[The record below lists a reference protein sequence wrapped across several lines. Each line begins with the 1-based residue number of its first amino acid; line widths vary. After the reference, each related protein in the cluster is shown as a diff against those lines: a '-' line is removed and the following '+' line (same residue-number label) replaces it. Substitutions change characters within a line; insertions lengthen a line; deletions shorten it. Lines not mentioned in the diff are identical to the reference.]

1 MPLSP
6 TDQLHLNAAAGLL
19 QIGEPLNAWNELER
33 ITPLN
38 RAKTEVLTVRLDVC
52 RKLKDYEQREESA
65 RRLLAHIEEMENKA
79 FKGRIAGVIVDG
91 DFNTNHDGQVD
102 DDTIEMLT
110 EAGFVNTWEGVPR
123 KKRETCMGSGRFEPT
138 TFDYIMT
145 KGWKSAKAE
154 LVDIP
159 EEASDHRPVALEI
172 KL

>member
-1 MPLSP
+1 
-6 TDQLHLNAAAGLL
+6 
-19 QIGEPLNAWNELER
+19 
-33 ITPLN
+33 
-38 RAKTEVLTVRLDVC
+38 
-52 RKLKDYEQREESA
+52 
-65 RRLLAHIEEMENKA
+65 MENKA